1 MSAVINSLMR
11 DDSIYNK
18 QLLIIDSK
26 NRLIDET
33 EKSFTN
39 NFDISNRIVQLE
51 LLNSQSKKHKMKIE
65 L

>member
-33 EKSFTN
+33 EKIFTN